1 MFDSLWMALL
11 WLAPC
16 VAAVPAAR
24 GLAHLFQLASY
35 QFEGYLASVTRRW
48 KQAFLPGLI
57 LGALSFLLCVAGD
70 YLARSGG
77 PLWLVLAALLT
88 VGAGFLT
95 ARYTSSQKQS
105 LRRISYTPRL
115 KRLFLILL
123 LTMLALGWL
132 LHRLLPVMGLS
143 AVLPLFLP
151 LWLALAA
158 LIAWPVEHLIKWL
171 YRRDAQRILFG
182 QPGLIRVGIT
192 GSYGK
197 TSVKF
202 FLDTM
207 LRQRYSVLA
216 TRGSFNTP
224 MGITRVIRENME
236 PSHRVFI
243 AEMGARHRR
252 DIKEL
257 CRFVKPE
264 IGILTAVGP
273 QHLETFGSLE
283 RVRDTKYDLILSLP
297 KDGYAVFWNDGGIVK
312 GLYEKTDMPKAIVG
326 DKGDD
331 LWAEDLELSYEGSRF
346 TLCMKDGTRLACET
360 SLCGQHNIDNILL
373 AAAAARHL
381 GLTDAQLM
389 RSIQMLRPV
398 KARFQ
403 PEKLPDGSISINNGF
418 NASPE
423 SSRAS
428 LALLANYPG
437 RKIVVTPG
445 FVELGQMERAYHLE
459 LGRHLALVAD
469 EVLLI
474 GPKRTQPIREGLLQ
488 EGYEESRIRTFK
500 SLKEAQASLEGRI
513 GPGDVVLYENDLPD
527 QYSEQ

>member
-1 MFDSLWMALL
+1 MFDNVWMALL

-35 QFEGYLASVTRRW
+35 QFEGYLHSVTRRYR
-48 KQAFLPGLI
+48 QAFLPGLI
-57 LGALSFLLCVAGD
+57 LSAASFLLCVAGD
-70 YLARSGG
+70 ALARAGG
-77 PLWLVLAALLT
+77 PLWLLAAALLT
-88 VGAGFLT
+88 VGAGFLV
-95 ARYTSSQKQS
+95 ARFTSPQKKS
-105 LRRISYTPRL
+105 LRPIHYTARL

-123 LTMLALGWL
+123 IVMLLLGWL
-132 LHRLLPVMGLS
+132 LHSLLPVMGLS
-143 AVLPLFLP
+143 AVLPLLLP

-182 QPGLIRVGIT
+182 QPGLTRIGIT

-202 FLDTM
+202 FLETM

-236 PSHRVFI
+236 PAHRVFI

-312 GLYEKTDMPKAIVG
+312 GLHEKTDMPKAIVG
-326 DKGDD
+326 EQGDD
-331 LWAEDLELSYEGSRF
+331 LWAEDIELSYEGSRF
-346 TLCMKDGTRLACET
+346 TLCMKDGTRLKCDT
-360 SLCGQHNIDNILL
+360 PLCGQHNIDNILL

-381 GLTDAQLM
+381 GLTDAQLV
-389 RSIQMLRPV
+389 RSIAMLRPV
-398 KARFQ
+398 KARFEPQ
-403 PEKLPDGSISINNGF
+403 KQPDGSIVINNGF

-437 RKIVVTPG
+437 RKFVVTPG
-445 FVELGQMERAYHLE
+445 FVELGQMEREYHLE
-459 LGRHLALVAD
+459 LGRRLAMVAD

-474 GPKRTQPIREGLLQ
+474 GPRRTQPIREGLLG
-488 EGYEESRIRTFK
+488 EGYDEARIQTFM
-500 SLKEAQASLEGRI
+500 SLKEAQEALNGRV

>member
-1 MFDSLWMALL
+1 MFDSIWLTLL

-16 VAAVPAAR
+16 VAAVPVAR
-24 GLAHLFQLASY
+24 GLVHLFQLASY
-35 QFEGYLASVTRRW
+35 QFEGYLASVTRKW
-48 KQAFLPGLI
+48 QQAFLPGLI
-57 LGALSFLLCVAGD
+57 LAAVSFLLCWLGD
-70 YLARSGG
+70 LIARSGG
-77 PLWLVLAALLT
+77 PLWLLVAALLT
-88 VGAGFLT
+88 VGAGFVI
-95 ARYTSSQKQS
+95 ARFTSSQKKS
-105 LRRISYTPRL
+105 LKRINYTPRL
-115 KRLFLILL
+115 RRLLLILL
-123 LTMLALGWL
+123 LVMLLLGVL
-132 LHRLLPVMGLS
+132 LRRLLPVMGVSSL
-143 AVLPLFLP
+143 LPLLLP
-151 LWLALAA
+151 LWVALAA

-171 YRRDAQRILFG
+171 YRRDAQRILFS
-182 QPGLIRVGIT
+182 QPGLIRIGVT

-202 FLDTM
+202 FLETM

-236 PSHRVFI
+236 PAHRVFI

-257 CRFVKPE
+257 CRFVKPQ

-283 RVRDTKYDLILSLP
+283 RVRDTKYDLIRSLP
-297 KDGYAVFWNDGGIVK
+297 SDGYAVFWNDGGIVK
-312 GLYEKTDMPKAIVG
+312 GLYEKTDLPKAIVG

-331 LWAEDLELSYEGSRF
+331 LWAEDLELGYEGSRF
-346 TLCMKDGTRLACET
+346 TLCMKDGTRLKCET
-360 SLCGQHNIDNILL
+360 QLCGQHNIDNILL
-373 AAAAARHL
+373 AAAAAKHL
-381 GLTDAQLM
+381 KLSDQQLK
-389 RSIQMLRPV
+389 RSIAMLRPV

-403 PEKLPDGSISINNGF
+403 PEKLQDGSISINNGF

-428 LALLANYPG
+428 LALLSNYPG

-445 FVELGQMERAYHLE
+445 FVELGALEKDYHLE
-459 LGRHLALVAD
+459 LGRRLALVAD

-474 GPKRTQPIREGLLQ
+474 GPKRTQPIREGLLS
-488 EGYEESRIRTFK
+488 EGFDEAKIQTFK
-500 SLKEAQASLEGRI
+500 SLKEAQASLQGRI